1 MLHLIFKYLLHEIG
15 KRIEVNRSM
24 QLSDSILGLYIA
36 TILAIIAVPGPVVL
50 QGTGGGLSGGPYRA
64 ARTVLGT
71 SAGSLLLILMSALA
85 IKGLM
90 SVDASVLAAVR
101 LLGCLYI
108 GYVGLQLV
116 RQPASQH
123 AIEGARKPRSGGFS
137 KGLLTSISNPQ
148 DIVFFASVFP
158 QFLRVTTSPDPSLF
172 LLTLV
177 WIVLA
182 FLTLMLLYCCIRRVT
197 RPRVRHGLMKT
208 VGAVQLGLAVMGGVA
223 LIIEVVG

>member
-1 MLHLIFKYLLHEIG
+1 
-15 KRIEVNRSM
+15 M

-50 QGTGGGLSGGPYRA
+50 QGTGAGLSGGPYRA
-64 ARTVLGT
+64 ART
-71 SAGSLLLILMSALA
+71 
-85 IKGLM
+85 
-90 SVDASVLAAVR
+90 
-101 LLGCLYI
+101 
-108 GYVGLQLV
+108 
-116 RQPASQH
+116 
-123 AIEGARKPRSGGFS
+123 
-137 KGLLTSISNPQ
+137 NPQ
-148 DIVFFASVFP
+148 GIVFFASVFP